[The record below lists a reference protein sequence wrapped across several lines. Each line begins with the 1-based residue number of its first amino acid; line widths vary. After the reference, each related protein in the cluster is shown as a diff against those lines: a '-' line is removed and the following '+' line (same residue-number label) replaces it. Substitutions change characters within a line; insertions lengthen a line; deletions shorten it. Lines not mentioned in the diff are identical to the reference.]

1 MQSQDVFENQ
11 NSKGS
16 HRCCGQSPPPML
28 PSDSNISNH
37 GNMVLGVAGKPTPT
51 PVCGVGK
58 PISLCGVAI
67 ALWP

>member
-1 MQSQDVFENQ
+1 
-11 NSKGS
+11 
-16 HRCCGQSPPPML
+16 ML